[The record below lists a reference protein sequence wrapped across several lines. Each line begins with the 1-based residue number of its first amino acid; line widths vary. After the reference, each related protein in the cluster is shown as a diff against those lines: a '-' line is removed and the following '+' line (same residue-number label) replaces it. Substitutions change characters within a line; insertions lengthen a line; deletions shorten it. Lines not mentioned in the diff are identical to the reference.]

1 MTNRE
6 FALTDAKFREACQR
20 AGIPPTSRQAS
31 RWRMKNGKAWNEG
44 RTPQNEEESESLKR
58 AS

>member
-6 FALTDAKFREACQR
+6 FALKDEKFRAACQR

-31 RWRMKNGKAWNEG
+31 RWRMKHGKAWNEG
-44 RTPQNEEESESLKR
+44 RTPQNEESPQTLKK

>member
-6 FALTDAKFREACQR
+6 FAQQDEKFREACKR

-44 RTPQNEEESESLKR
+44 RAPQTDDSIVDLKQ